1 MSDARSPRARA
12 RGAGHEAG
20 EASAMTSAETEG
32 SPRLA
37 VAPMV
42 GFIAGAAPGGALLV
56 DFEGNA
62 AGPLPARSTVPLDA
76 DAVLAALAA
85 RREVV
90 LLFER
95 GDPGRPIIIGMVEP
109 PAPLLEL
116 MLGDLAADDGG
127 DAGAPRNAGE
137 ANSETTDR
145 DGGDGGEAST
155 EVRAALAPA
164 VATLDGRRVVLEG
177 RDEVVL
183 RCGEASIT
191 LRRNGKVII
200 RGAYVETHA
209 AGINR
214 IKGGAVRI
222 N

>member
-1 MSDARSPRARA
+1 MSDERPPRGSGSTR
-12 RGAGHEAG
+12 EAG
-20 EASAMTSAETEG
+20 EGTAVTSVAREGTTSVTYAMSA
-32 SPRLA
+32 P
-37 VAPMV
+37 VV

-76 DAVLAALAA
+76 SAVLAALAA

-90 LLFER
+90 LIFER
-95 GDPGRPIIIGMVEP
+95 GDPGRPIVIGLVEP

-116 MLGDLAADDGG
+116 MLGEPFSEETDPLSDASEAV
-127 DAGAPRNAGE
+127 DAGAAP
-137 ANSETTDR
+137 
-145 DGGDGGEAST
+145 
-155 EVRAALAPA
+155 RAAAA
-164 VATLDGRRVVLEG
+164 IATVDGQRVLLEG

-209 AGINR
+209 AGVNR